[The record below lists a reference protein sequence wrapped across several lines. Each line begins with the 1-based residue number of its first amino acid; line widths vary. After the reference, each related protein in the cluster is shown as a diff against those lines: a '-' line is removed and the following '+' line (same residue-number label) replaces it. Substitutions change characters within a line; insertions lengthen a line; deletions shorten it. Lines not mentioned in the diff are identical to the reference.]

1 MNRNVIIVI
10 VLVVLVMLT
19 AVQAIQLSSLKT
31 SISTGKVSV
40 AANKPAASSAGAP
53 ALPSSLDDLPNM
65 VGGC

>member
-10 VLVVLVMLT
+10 VLVVLVLLT

-40 AANKPAASSAGAP
+40 GSAP
-53 ALPSSLDDLPNM
+53 AQSSSGGAVPSSIQELPSM

>member
-10 VLVVLVMLT
+10 VLVVLVLLT

-31 SISTGKVSV
+31 SISTGKVNV
-40 AANKPAASSAGAP
+40 AAGSSPSTGAGNS
-53 ALPSSLDDLPNM
+53 LPSNINNLPSM